1 MLTGKI
7 RNDIDKLWEKFWTGG
22 ITNPLT
28 VIEQISYLM
37 FARMLDMQ
45 EDMAERKATSLQKLG
60 KGNGEFGRLFPNTP
74 EGQLLRWKNFKQKG
88 GKELH
93 AHLKNNVFP
102 YFAKLGKKSDE
113 KDGLGSEGSAIQAL
127 GHIGEYMQDADL
139 EIKNESVL
147 VSAVEMVDD
156 LPLTQ
161 SDVKGDIYE
170 YLLSKLTTAGIN
182 GQFRTPRHIIDAM
195 IELTDPQPTETVCD
209 PACGTAGFLART
221 MEYLNRVHSSEA
233 GTFEDEDGNKHYTG
247 DQLEPYREQINKHMF
262 WGFDFDTTMLRVSS
276 MNMALHGVNGAN
288 ILYQDSLSKSIKE
301 NFPQQEQD
309 FFDVILANPPFKG
322 SLDESNTNPDVLGM
336 VKTKKTE
343 LLFVAHILRA
353 LKLGGRAA
361 VVVPIGV
368 LEGESASHIQLR
380 KELLNQNQ
388 VEAIISLPH
397 WVFKPY
403 ASVATAIL
411 IFTKG
416 GQTDRVWFYKVEN
429 DGFSDG
435 ANKKPIDG
443 SEIASM
449 VELFKDRFDDSYSE
463 IRKKHRFV
471 NFSEIQDNEFDLCP
485 NIYLRDYKYPKGIP
499 TKRLNEIFNIVKGNV
514 GAAEAKEN
522 GDYDFITSSAEYK
535 KCDQYSF
542 DGKAICI
549 PLVSSTGHG
558 HASINNIHF
567 YDGQFEAASI
577 LAVLLPRKEFR
588 ESVLI
593 DYVYA
598 YLLTHKDD
606 VLVPYMKGSANVSL
620 NTTRLGKIKIPIPDE
635 QKMTEMVENIVEKQK
650 EISLLRNTLKKA
662 LIDFEIKKIEMRSL
676 L

>member
-1 MLTGKI
+1 MLTGKV

-37 FARMLDMQ
+37 FARMLDVQ
-45 EDMAERKATSLQKLG
+45 EDMAERKANRTG
-60 KGNGEFGRLFPNTP
+60 KAFDRLFPNTP
-74 EGQLLRWKNFKQKG
+74 EGQLLRWKNFKNLS

-93 AHLKNNVFP
+93 KHLKDQVFP
-102 YFAKLGKKSDE
+102 FFASLGKKSE
-113 KDGLGSEGSAIQAL
+113 EADGLDEDGAARKAL

-147 VSAVEMVDD
+147 VSAVEMVDQ

-195 IELTDPQPTETVCD
+195 IELIDPQPTEIVCD

-221 MEYLNRVHSSEA
+221 MEYLNRTHSSEA
-233 GTFEDEDGNKHYTG
+233 GVFEDEEGNKHHTG
-247 DQLEPYREQINKHMF
+247 DLLEPFREHINTQMF

-301 NFPQQEQD
+301 NYPQQEKN
-309 FFDVILANPPFKG
+309 FFDVVLANPPFKG
-322 SLDESNTNPDVLGM
+322 SLDETNTNPDVLGL

-343 LLFVAHILRA
+343 LLFVAHILRS

-361 VVVPIGV
+361 VVVPIGI
-368 LEGESASHIQLR
+368 LEGESSSHVQLR
-380 KELLNQNQ
+380 KELLKNQ
-388 VEAIISLPH
+388 VEAVISLPH

-416 GQTDRVWFYKVEN
+416 GQTDKIWFYKVEN
-429 DGFSDG
+429 EGFSDG
-435 ANKKPIDG
+435 ATKQPVEG
-443 SEIASM
+443 TEIPDM
-449 VELFKDRFDDSYSE
+449 IELFKNRFSDSYFE
-463 IRKKHRFV
+463 NRKKHRFV
-471 NFSEIQDNEFDLCP
+471 SWSEIQDNEFDLCP
-485 NIYLRDYKYPKGIP
+485 NIYLRDYQYPTDIP
-499 TKRLNEIFNIVKGNV
+499 LKRLNEIFYISKGSI
-514 GAAEAKEN
+514 GAAEAQDD
-522 GDYDFITSSAEYK
+522 GAFDFITSAAELK
-535 KCDQYSF
+535 KCDQFSF

-567 YDGQFEAASI
+567 YDGKFEAATI
-577 LAVLLPRKEFR
+577 LAVLMLRSDFL
-588 ESVLI
+588 ESCTVE
-593 DYVYA
+593 YVYS
-598 YLLTHKDD
+598 YLLTHKND

-620 NTTRLGKIKIPIPDE
+620 NISRLGKIKVPFP
-635 QKMTEMVENIVEKQK
+635 NIEAREEIANKILGKQN
-650 EISLLRNTLKKA
+650 EILRLKKDLKRA
-662 LIDFEIKKIEMRSL
+662 LEEFEIKKNNVRSIL
-676 L
+676 